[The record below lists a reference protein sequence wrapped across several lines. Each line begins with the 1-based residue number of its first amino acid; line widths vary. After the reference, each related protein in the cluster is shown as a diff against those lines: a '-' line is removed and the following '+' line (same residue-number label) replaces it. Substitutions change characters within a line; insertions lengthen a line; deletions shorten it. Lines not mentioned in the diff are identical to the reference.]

1 LPRSWDKETRE
12 RDADKK
18 MSDAH
23 KKLKIV
29 VACGTGIA
37 TSTHVAVKL
46 RELLAQRGKEN
57 LEIVQCRVPE
67 ITNYVHDAD
76 LVISTAQVPFEISV
90 PLFTNAIAFLTG
102 IGVDELVDEIDHALD
117 KR

>member
-1 LPRSWDKETRE
+1 MTS
-12 RDADKK
+12 
-18 MSDAH
+18 AH
-23 KKLKIV
+23 PTLKIV

-46 RELLAQRGKEN
+46 RELLALRGKEN

-76 LVISTAQVPFEISV
+76 LVVSTAQVPFDIPV
-90 PLFTNAIAFLTG
+90 PVFTNAIAFLTG
-102 IGVDELVDEIDHALD
+102 IGIDELVEEIDAALD
-117 KR
+117 GILSERDGRQTNARR